1 MQLGFDL
8 KLQGPIQF
16 LDRYLQILDL
26 EGNYQLKK
34 TALSIMTL
42 QQFDDEMLDY
52 NVSQIA
58 AVSVLMSMNIVKI
71 SEIIQ
76 NLEKKQARVDYSF
89 FKLSSLGMPITS
101 RGLKEKQFAMNLDL
115 WNTARVASM
124 TGYSIEML
132 KPCMKKLIKF
142 IR

>member
-1 MQLGFDL
+1 
-8 KLQGPIQF
+8 
-16 LDRYLQILDL
+16 
-26 EGNYQLKK
+26 
-34 TALSIMTL
+34 MTL

>member
-101 RGLKEKQFAMNLDL
+101 RGLKEKQFALNLDL